1 MAKTAT
7 VTLVDRFGSAR
18 AGLSGLKWAFWDY
31 ATPAL
36 IVSNAAAPSAG
47 GSAETTDGSG
57 VLVVDVAAS
66 ALTNGQI
73 GWLTV
78 TDSDGTAAER
88 NAFAGP
94 VTVAVF

>member
-1 MAKTAT
+1 MAKTVT
-7 VTLVDRFGSAR
+7 ITLVSRLGAAR
-18 AGLSGLKWAFWDY
+18 ASLSSLKWAFWDY
-31 ATPAL
+31 TRPDL
-36 IVSNAAAPSAG
+36 ITAAPVAG

-78 TDSDGTAAER
+78 TDSDGTAAHR
-88 NAFAGP
+88 HAFAGP
-94 VTVAVF
+94 VAVVVV

>member
-1 MAKTAT
+1 MAKTVT
-7 VTLVDRFGSAR
+7 VTLVNRLGSAR
-18 AGLSGLKWAFWDY
+18 AGLTGLKWAFWDY

-36 IVSNAAAPSAG
+36 IASNAASPAAG

-57 VLVVDVAAS
+57 VFVADVAAS

-78 TDSDGTAAER
+78 TNSDGTSTQR
-88 NAFAGP
+88 SAFAGP
-94 VTVAVF
+94 VAVAVF